1 MLVSYATT
9 KLLKLCTTQ
18 QKLVKTFGKQCAEEI
33 EDRITTLMAMPTL
46 AGIPVCLPERRH
58 KLDGKRKGQ
67 WAVDAHGG
75 VRVCFTPANDPL
87 PLCADG
93 SVDLTLVTEVEIVF
107 VGDYHGET

>member
-18 QKLVKTFGKQCAEEI
+18 QKLVKAFGKPCAEEI

-46 AGIPVCLPERRH
+46 GDIPIYPPERRH
-58 KLDGKRKGQ
+58 KLDGRRKGQ
-67 WAVDAHGG
+67 WAVEAHGG
-75 VRVCFTPANDPL
+75 VRICLVPANTPL
-87 PLCADG
+87 PRCADG

-107 VGDYHGET
+107 VGDYHGES